1 MGIEV
6 KVFFWNLETDRKNE
20 NIKVTAFFS
29 KSLRQVRRLV
39 IAVIGFTVLAIGLVM
54 VVLPG
59 PALLVIPVALGIL
72 ATEFVWAKKLINKVK
87 NKFSS
92 NLPKN

>member
-1 MGIEV
+1 M
-6 KVFFWNLETDRKNE
+6 
-20 NIKVTAFFS
+20 TAFFS
-29 KSLRQVRRLV
+29 KSLRQVRRLI

-72 ATEFVWAKKLINKVK
+72 ATEFVWAKNLINKVK
-87 NKFSS
+87 SKLSIKSKTKEN
-92 NLPKN
+92 

>member
-1 MGIEV
+1 MPAFLINSLKQV
-6 KVFFWNLETDRKNE
+6 KRV
-20 NIKVTAFFS
+20 I
-29 KSLRQVRRLV
+29 

-72 ATEFVWAKKLINKVK
+72 ATEFVWAKNLIKKVK
-87 NKFSS
+87 SKFS
-92 NLPKN
+92 NKNKAKEN

>member
-1 MGIEV
+1 M
-6 KVFFWNLETDRKNE
+6 
-20 NIKVTAFFS
+20 TAFFS

-72 ATEFVWAKKLINKVK
+72 ATEFVWAKNLINKVK
-87 NKFSS
+87 NKLSIKS
-92 NLPKN
+92 KTKEN

>member
-1 MGIEV
+1 MPAFLINSLKQV
-6 KVFFWNLETDRKNE
+6 KRV
-20 NIKVTAFFS
+20 I
-29 KSLRQVRRLV
+29 

-72 ATEFVWAKKLINKVK
+72 ATEFVWAKNLIKKVK
-87 NKFSS
+87 SKFSNKNKAKE
-92 NLPKN
+92 NLK